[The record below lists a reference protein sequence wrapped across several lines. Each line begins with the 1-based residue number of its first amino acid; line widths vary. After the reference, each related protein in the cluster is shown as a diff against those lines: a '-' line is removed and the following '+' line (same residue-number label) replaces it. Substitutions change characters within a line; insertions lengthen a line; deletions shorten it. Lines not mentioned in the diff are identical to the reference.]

1 MKSPSRVQ
9 LFATAQTVARQA
21 SLSMGFP
28 QGRILEWVAIYPP
41 GDLPNPG
48 TEPQSPSVKADSL
61 LSEPPRKSP
70 VLGRS
75 VTVIK
80 QKMGP

>member
-1 MKSPSRVQ
+1 MGRVRAESYSVTSDFITEEATKQGNGMWEEPSRVQ

-41 GDLPNPG
+41 GDD
-48 TEPQSPSVKADSL
+48 V
-61 LSEPPRKSP
+61 
-70 VLGRS
+70 
-75 VTVIK
+75 
-80 QKMGP
+80 